1 MLVHHGSMVQTLFE
15 ITKVLGSICFMSQ
28 PKALS
33 CPQPLGL
40 PERYCQKQA
49 CRFSLMALTIVVFKN
64 KKVGL
69 AYISATDL
77 TSSQRL

>member
-1 MLVHHGSMVQTLFE
+1 MLFHHGSMVQPLFD
-15 ITKVLGSICFMSQ
+15 ITKILGSIWLMSQ

-33 CPQPLGL
+33 CPLPLGL

-49 CRFSLMALTIVVFKN
+49 CQFSLMALTIVVFQN

-69 AYISATDL
+69 AYGSAIHL
-77 TSSQRL
+77 TSS

>member
-1 MLVHHGSMVQTLFE
+1 MLFHHGSMVQPLFD
-15 ITKVLGSICFMSQ
+15 ITKVLGSIGLMSQ

-33 CPQPLGL
+33 CPLPLGL

-49 CRFSLMALTIVVFKN
+49 CQFSLIVVFQN

-69 AYISATDL
+69 AYGSATHL
-77 TSSQRL
+77 TSS